1 MTPYRLAGIV
11 LLCSAVAS
19 PAIADVTLTSKAT
32 GTGMVGAVA
41 GDMTQY
47 IKGLKTRSDQTTGAG
62 KHTSTIIDIATKQMI
77 VLNHD
82 TKEAEVID
90 MTNLSE
96 SLAKAGATD
105 IVATIT
111 PTTQTRQVAGQTCT
125 VHNLKVAVPM
135 QTGKMQMTMVMSG
148 PQCLVKN
155 GPGQAEFL
163 AFYRAASENG
173 GFLDATQA
181 KTRPAAA
188 KAMTDMY
195 RKMAE
200 LGVPFATEIR
210 ISMEAEGPMAEMMN
224 PMAEMMKKMANT
236 ISTEVT
242 SMSTAPIAATIFEV
256 PAGYKVNK
264 R

>member
-1 MTPYRLAGIV
+1 MTSTRLFGIA
-11 LLCSAVAS
+11 LLCCATAS
-19 PAIADVTLTSKAT
+19 PALADVTVKSKAT

-47 IKGLKTRSDQTTGAG
+47 IKGLKTRTDQTTGTG
-62 KHTSTIIDIATKQMI
+62 KHTTTIIDIATKQMI

-82 TKEAEVID
+82 AKEADVID
-90 MTNLSE
+90 MKNLSE
-96 SLAKAGATD
+96 SLAKSGATD

-111 PTTQTRQVAGQTCT
+111 PTTQTRQIAGQTCT
-125 VHNLKVAVPM
+125 VHDLKIAVPV

-155 GPGQAEFL
+155 GPGQADFQ

-195 RKMAE
+195 RKMSE
-200 LGVPFATEIR
+200 LGVPFATEMKIG
-210 ISMEAEGPMAEMMN
+210 MEAEGPMAEMM
-224 PMAEMMKKMANT
+224 KKMNNT

-242 SMSTAPIAATIFEV
+242 SISTAPIAATAFDV
-256 PAGYKVNK
+256 PDGYKVNK

>member
-1 MTPYRLAGIV
+1 MTPNRLVGIA
-11 LLCSAVAS
+11 LLCCAIAS
-19 PAIADVTLTSKAT
+19 PALADVTLKSKGT

-47 IKGLKTRSDQTTGAG
+47 VKGLKSRTDQTSGAG
-62 KHTSTIIDIATKQMI
+62 RQTSTIIDIATKQMI

-82 TKEAEVID
+82 TKEADVID

-96 SLAKAGATD
+96 TLAKAGATE
-105 IVATIT
+105 ITATIT
-111 PTTQTRQVAGQTCT
+111 PTLQTRQVAGQTCT
-125 VHNLKVAVPM
+125 VHDLKVAVPM
-135 QTGKMQMTMVMSG
+135 QMGKSQMTMVMSG

-181 KTRPAAA
+181 KTRPAVA

-195 RKMAE
+195 RKMSE
-200 LGVPFATEIR
+200 LGVPFATEMKM
-210 ISMEAEGPMAEMMN
+210 SMEAEGPMAEMM
-224 PMAEMMKKMANT
+224 KKMATT

-242 SMSTAPIAATIFEV
+242 SVSTAPIAATMFEV
-256 PAGYKVNK
+256 PAGYKVSK

>member
-1 MTPYRLAGIV
+1 MTLNRLVGIA
-11 LLCSAVAS
+11 LLCCAMAS
-19 PAIADVTLTSKAT
+19 PALADVTLKSKGT

-47 IKGLKTRSDQTTGAG
+47 VKGLKSRTDQTSGAG
-62 KHTSTIIDIATKQMI
+62 KQTSTIIDIATKQMI

-82 TKEAEVID
+82 SKEADVID

-96 SLAKAGATD
+96 TLAKAGATE
-105 IVATIT
+105 ITATIT
-111 PTTQTRQVAGQTCT
+111 PTPQTRQVAGQTCT
-125 VHNLKVAVPM
+125 VHDLRVAVPM
-135 QTGKMQMTMVMSG
+135 QMGKSQMTMVMSG

-181 KTRPAAA
+181 KTRPAVA

-195 RKMAE
+195 RKMSE
-200 LGVPFATEIR
+200 LGVPFATEMKM
-210 ISMEAEGPMAEMMN
+210 SMEAEGPMAEMM
-224 PMAEMMKKMANT
+224 KKMATT

-242 SMSTAPIAATIFEV
+242 SVSTAPIAATMFEV
-256 PAGYKVNK
+256 PAGYKVSK

>member
-1 MTPYRLAGIV
+1 LT
-11 LLCSAVAS
+11 VAS
-19 PAIADVTLTSKAT
+19 PALADVTVKSKAT

-41 GDMTQY
+41 GDTTQY
-47 IKGLKTRSDQTTGAG
+47 IKGLKTRTDQTTGTG
-62 KHTSTIIDIATKQMI
+62 KHTTTIIDIATKQMI

-82 TKEAEVID
+82 TKEADVID
-90 MTNLSE
+90 MKNLSE
-96 SLAKAGATD
+96 SLAKSGATD

-111 PTTQTRQVAGQTCT
+111 PTTQTRQIAGQTCT
-125 VHNLKVAVPM
+125 VHDLKIAVPV

-155 GPGQAEFL
+155 GPGQADFQ

-195 RKMAE
+195 RKMSE
-200 LGVPFATEIR
+200 LGVPFATEMR
-210 ISMEAEGPMAEMMN
+210 IGMEAEGPMAEMM
-224 PMAEMMKKMANT
+224 KKMNNT

-242 SMSTAPIAATIFEV
+242 SISTAPIAATAFDV
-256 PAGYKVNK
+256 PEGYKVNK

>member
-1 MTPYRLAGIV
+1 MKPIRLVGIA
-11 LLCSAVAS
+11 LLCCAVAS
-19 PAIADVTLTSKAT
+19 PALADVTLKSKRS
-32 GTGMVGAVA
+32 GTGMVGAAA

-47 IKGLKTRSDQTTGAG
+47 IKGLKTRTDQTSGAG
-62 KHTSTIIDIATKQMI
+62 KETTTIVDLAAKQLI

-82 TKEAEVID
+82 AKEADVID
-90 MTNLSE
+90 MTSLSE

-105 IVATIT
+105 ITASIT
-111 PTTQTRQVAGQTCT
+111 PTTQTRQIAGQTCT
-125 VHNLKVAVPM
+125 VYDLRIAVPI
-135 QTGKMQMTMVMSG
+135 QTARTQMKMVMSG

-173 GFLDATQA
+173 GFLDPAQA

-200 LGVPFATEIR
+200 LGVPFATEMKIG
-210 ISMEAEGPMAEMMN
+210 MEAEGPMAEMM
-224 PMAEMMKKMANT
+224 KKMDNT
-236 ISTEVT
+236 ITTEVT
-242 SMSTAPIAATIFEV
+242 SISTAPIAAAMFDV
-256 PAGYKVNK
+256 PAGYKVSK

>member
-1 MTPYRLAGIV
+1 MTPNRLVGIA
-11 LLCSAVAS
+11 LLCCAIAS
-19 PAIADVTLTSKAT
+19 PALADVTLKSKGT

-47 IKGLKTRSDQTTGAG
+47 VKGLKSRTDQTSGAG
-62 KHTSTIIDIATKQMI
+62 RQTSTIIDIATKQMI

-82 TKEAEVID
+82 TKEADVID

-96 SLAKAGATD
+96 TLAKAGATE
-105 IVATIT
+105 ITATIT
-111 PTTQTRQVAGQTCT
+111 PTPQTRQVAGQTCT
-125 VHNLKVAVPM
+125 VHDLKVAVPM
-135 QTGKMQMTMVMSG
+135 QMGKSQMTMVMSG

-181 KTRPAAA
+181 KTRPAVA

-195 RKMAE
+195 RKMSE
-200 LGVPFATEIR
+200 LGVPFATEMKM
-210 ISMEAEGPMAEMMN
+210 SMEAEGPMAEMM
-224 PMAEMMKKMANT
+224 KKMATT

-242 SMSTAPIAATIFEV
+242 SVSTAPIAATMFEV
-256 PAGYKVNK
+256 PAGYKVSK

>member
-1 MTPYRLAGIV
+1 MTPNRLVGIA
-11 LLCSAVAS
+11 LLCCAIAS
-19 PAIADVTLTSKAT
+19 PALADVTLKSKGT

-47 IKGLKTRSDQTTGAG
+47 VKGLKSRTDQTSGAG
-62 KHTSTIIDIATKQMI
+62 RQTSTIIDIATKQMI

-82 TKEAEVID
+82 TKEADVID

-96 SLAKAGATD
+96 TLAKAGATE
-105 IVATIT
+105 ITATIT
-111 PTTQTRQVAGQTCT
+111 PTPQTRQVAGQTCT
-125 VHNLKVAVPM
+125 VHDLKVAVPM
-135 QTGKMQMTMVMSG
+135 QMGKSQMTMVMSG

-173 GFLDATQA
+173 GFLDAAQA
-181 KTRPAAA
+181 KTRPAVA

-195 RKMAE
+195 RKMSE
-200 LGVPFATEIR
+200 LGVPFATEMKMSI
-210 ISMEAEGPMAEMMN
+210 EAEGPMAEMM
-224 PMAEMMKKMANT
+224 KKMATT

-242 SMSTAPIAATIFEV
+242 SVSTAPIAATMFEV
-256 PAGYKVNK
+256 PAGYKVSK

>member
-1 MTPYRLAGIV
+1 MTANRLFGIA
-11 LLCSAVAS
+11 LLCCATAS
-19 PAIADVTLTSKAT
+19 PARADVTLKSKGS

-47 IKGLKTRSDQTTGAG
+47 IKGLKTRTDQTSGAG
-62 KHTSTIIDIATKQMI
+62 KQTSTIVDIAAKQMI

-82 TKEAEVID
+82 KKEADVID

-105 IVATIT
+105 ITATIT
-111 PTTQTRQVAGQTCT
+111 PTTQTRQIAGQTCT
-125 VHNLKVAVPM
+125 VHDLRIAVPV

-195 RKMAE
+195 RKMSE
-200 LGVPFATEIR
+200 LGVPFATEMK
-210 ISMEAEGPMAEMMN
+210 ISMEAEG

-242 SMSTAPIAATIFEV
+242 SVSTAPIAAAMFEV
-256 PAGYKVNK
+256 PEGYKINK

>member
-1 MTPYRLAGIV
+1 MTPHRLFGIA
-11 LLCSAVAS
+11 LLSCAIAS
-19 PAIADVTLTSKAT
+19 PAHADVTLKSKGS

-47 IKGLKTRSDQTTGAG
+47 VKGLKTRTDQTSGAG
-62 KHTSTIIDIATKQMI
+62 KQTSTIVDIAAKQMI

-82 TKEAEVID
+82 TKEADVID

-105 IVATIT
+105 ITATIT
-111 PTTQTRQVAGQTCT
+111 PTPQTRQIAGQACT
-125 VHNLKVAVPM
+125 VHDLKVAVPV

-181 KTRPAAA
+181 KTRPAVA

-195 RKMAE
+195 RKMSE
-200 LGVPFATEIR
+200 LGVPFATEMK
-210 ISMEAEGPMAEMMN
+210 ISMEGEG
-224 PMAEMMKKMANT
+224 PMAEMMKKMATT
-236 ISTEVT
+236 ISTEVI
-242 SMSTAPIAATIFEV
+242 SVSTAPIAATMFEV
-256 PAGYKVNK
+256 PAGYKVSK

>member
-1 MTPYRLAGIV
+1 MTPNRLVGIA
-11 LLCSAVAS
+11 LLCCAVAS
-19 PAIADVTLTSKAT
+19 PALADVTLKSKAT

-62 KHTSTIIDIATKQMI
+62 RQTSTIIDLAAKQMI

-82 TKEAEVID
+82 TKEADVID

-96 SLAKAGATD
+96 TLAKAGATD
-105 IVATIT
+105 ITATIT
-111 PTTQTRQVAGQTCT
+111 PTPQTRQIAGQTCT
-125 VHNLKVAVPM
+125 VHDLKVAVPM
-135 QTGKMQMTMVMSG
+135 PMGKTQMTMVMSG

-195 RKMAE
+195 RKMSE
-200 LGVPFATEIR
+200 LGVPYATEMR
-210 ISMEAEGPMAEMMN
+210 ISMEAEG

-242 SMSTAPIAATIFEV
+242 SVSTAPIAATMFEV

>member
-1 MTPYRLAGIV
+1 MKPIRLFGIA
-11 LLCSAVAS
+11 LLCGAVAS
-19 PAIADVTLTSKAT
+19 PALADVTLKSKGS

-47 IKGLKTRSDQTTGAG
+47 IKGLKTRTDQTSGAG
-62 KHTSTIIDIATKQMI
+62 KQTTTIIDLAAKQMI
-77 VLNHD
+77 VLHHD
-82 TKEAEVID
+82 AKEADVID
-90 MTNLSE
+90 MTSLSE

-105 IVATIT
+105 ITASIT
-111 PTTQTRQVAGQTCT
+111 PTTQTRQIAGQTCT
-125 VHNLKVAVPM
+125 VYDLKIAVPM
-135 QTGKMQMTMVMSG
+135 QMAKAQMTMVMSG

-200 LGVPFATEIR
+200 LGVPFATEMR
-210 ISMEAEGPMAEMMN
+210 IGIEAEGPMAD
-224 PMAEMMKKMANT
+224 MMKKMGNT

-242 SMSTAPIAATIFEV
+242 SVSTAPIPATMFDV
-256 PAGYKVNK
+256 PAGYKLSK